1 MCRQQP
7 TEQELVSIKR
17 KPDNNLK
24 KDADTKRARLAKIYS
39 NSLYDSVKTFCCS
52 CDKVVTISGLE
63 EHTQSHHKMT
73 VKEYKQLYG
82 NPKTQIIKLVFHQ
95 CGLCSEDML
104 LDCQVMEKHVK
115 KVHQMEFK
123 QYCNKFMPNGSEH
136 KEVIIKCD
144 KCSKTFKKNI
154 QLKAHSKRHNSAKCH
169 GFESSVSKKRN
180 QKLNEHIK
188 SFETAIHR
196 ETQALRQFLTLTYY

>member
-1 MCRQQP
+1 MCQNEP
-7 TEQELVSIKR
+7 TEQTLVSKR
-17 KPDNNLK
+17 KPDNDLK
-24 KDADTKRARLAKIYS
+24 TNSNKKRAKLSIIYS
-39 NSLYDSVKTFCCS
+39 NNLCDSVKTFCCS

-63 EHTQSHHKMT
+63 DHTQSHHKMT
-73 VKEYKQLYG
+73 VEEYKPLYG

-104 LDCQVMEKHVK
+104 MDCHVMEKHVK

-123 QYCNKFMPNGSEH
+123 QYCNKFMPNVSEH
-136 KEVIIKCD
+136 KELIIKCD

-169 GFESSVSKKRN
+169 GFESSVSKNRN
-180 QKLNEHIK
+180 HKLDLHIK
-188 SFETAIHR
+188 LFEAAIHR
-196 ETQALRQFLTLTYY
+196 ETQAFRQFLTLTYY